1 VPTTESATHKSLME
15 LMSSLERLAAQRDVL
30 EEEIE
35 RDLVLLKD
43 RWGIDDIDSA
53 LSSIESIKKQALDAA
68 TKRDQAISSA
78 EQIMALFKD

>member
-1 VPTTESATHKSLME
+1 MPTTESATHQSLMT

-43 RWGIDDIDSA
+43 KWGIDDIDSA
-53 LSSIESIKKQALDAA
+53 LSSIESIQKQALEAA
-68 TKRDQAISSA
+68 AKRDQAISSA

>member
-1 VPTTESATHKSLME
+1 ME